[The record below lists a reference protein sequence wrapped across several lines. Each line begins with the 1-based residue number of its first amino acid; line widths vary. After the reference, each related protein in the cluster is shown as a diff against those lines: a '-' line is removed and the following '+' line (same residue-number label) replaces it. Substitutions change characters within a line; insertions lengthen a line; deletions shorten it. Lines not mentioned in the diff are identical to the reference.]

1 MTRKKRAPRPL
12 SAPATA
18 SPITSAQSRS
28 SPDTTPGATSNSTAW
43 LVAGVAAVV
52 VYSWVAAGF
61 RPFTTPEEVM
71 VAIPIVL
78 VAAAAVRRPSPSATA
93 EFAPHVRRR
102 GAGVWV
108 ALVAAITLWELIALF
123 SSPREDHPTLSS
135 VADRIM
141 SVHVGRAFMFAL
153 WLVAGVAIAR
163 RRSSGRR
170 RR

>member
-1 MTRKKRAPRPL
+1 MVA
-12 SAPATA
+12 
-18 SPITSAQSRS
+18 
-28 SPDTTPGATSNSTAW
+28 
-43 LVAGVAAVV
+43 AGVAAGI

-61 RPFTTPEEVM
+61 RPFTAPEEVM

-78 VAAAAVRRPSPSATA
+78 VAAAAVRRPSPPSDTAASESA
-93 EFAPHVRRR
+93 PNVRRR
-102 GAGVWV
+102 GAAIWV
-108 ALVAAITLWELIALF
+108 LLIAAITVWELIALF

-163 RRSSGRR
+163 RRSTGKWRR
-170 RR
+170 